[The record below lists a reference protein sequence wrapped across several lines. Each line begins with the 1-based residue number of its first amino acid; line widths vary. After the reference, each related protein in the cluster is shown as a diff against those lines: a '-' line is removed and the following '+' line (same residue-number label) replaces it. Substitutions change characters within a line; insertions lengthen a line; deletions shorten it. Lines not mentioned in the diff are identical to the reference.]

1 MTIKRFIGDRA
12 FYRRVLA
19 LTIPIMVQN
28 FITNFVSMLDNIMI
42 GQLGAVPM
50 NGVTIA
56 NQLIFVFY
64 LCIFGAVSGAGIFGA
79 QYYGCQN
86 HEGVMHT
93 LRFKLIFCTMLTA
106 VSIGIFLLW
115 QDSLVG
121 LYLKGEGSPA
131 DAAASLSSAE
141 QYIYVMLVGLIPYTV
156 VQCYSSTLRE
166 TGKTLLPMIAGVVA
180 VLVNLTLNYAL
191 IFGHWGAPRLG
202 VQGAAIATV
211 ISRYVELVIVL
222 AGTHSRPQ
230 QNQFVRGLYRSLYV
244 PGKLVRQIA
253 LKGLPL
259 MGNELV
265 WALGMAAVNQCYSL
279 RGLNVVSANSISQT
293 FFDVFSV
300 AFMAVGVTI
309 GIILGQ
315 QLGAGNKEGAMD
327 SSRKLIAFS
336 CAVSVVVATA
346 FALCAGY
353 IPRLYNTS
361 EEIRQTAKKMMLV
374 CAAVMPINAFAHA
387 AYFTLRSG
395 GKTLVTIL
403 FDSCYIWVVT
413 IPLANILVH
422 FTDLPIVP
430 IYFCTQFIAIFKCFF
445 GYYLVKK
452 GVWIRTIVDTSPAAQ
467 TV

>member
-1 MTIKRFIGDRA
+1 MLKKYIGDHA
-12 FYRRVLA
+12 FYRHVLA

-42 GQLGAVPM
+42 GRLGAVPM

-86 HEGVMHT
+86 HEGVTHT
-93 LRFKLIFCTMLTA
+93 LRFKLIFCTLLTA

-115 QDSLVG
+115 QDTLVG

-131 DAAASLSSAE
+131 DAAASLAAAE
-141 QYIYVMLVGLIPYTV
+141 QYIFIMLFGLIPYTV

-166 TGKTLLPMIAGVVA
+166 TGKTLLPMAAGVAA
-180 VLVNLTLNYAL
+180 VLVNLTLNYML

-222 AGTHSRPQ
+222 AGTHSHPE
-230 QNQFVRGLYRSLYV
+230 QNRFVKGLYRRLYV
-244 PGKLVRQIA
+244 PGTLVRQII

-265 WALGMAAVNQCYSL
+265 WALGTATVNQCYSL
-279 RGLNVVSANSISQT
+279 RGLHVVSANSITQT

-300 AFMAVGVTI
+300 AFMAVGATI

-327 SSRKLIAFS
+327 ASRKLIAFS
-336 CAVSVVVATA
+336 CAVSVVVALV
-346 FALCAGY
+346 FALCAGW
-353 IPRLYNTS
+353 IPLLYNTTQD
-361 EEIRQTAKKMMLV
+361 IRQTATKMMLV
-374 CAAVMPINAFAHA
+374 CALVMPIHAFAHA
-387 AYFTLRSG
+387 TYFTLRSG
-395 GKTLVTIL
+395 GKTLITIL

-413 IPLANILVH
+413 IPLANVLVH

-430 IYFCTQFIAIFKCFF
+430 IYFFTQFVAIFKCFF

-452 GVWIRTIVDTSPAAQ
+452 GVWIRTIVDTTPSTQ
-467 TV
+467 TT